1 MSEYVVEWHQ
11 SPGGWVV
18 WTAPGGRVMVQRVE
32 PGNLTP
38 DEARDLATAL
48 LAAARASEAQSSDP
62 AVEAAQRAWAAMAQ
76 DMPWTD
82 GGECEELVTA
92 AREALAPIRELHQPH
107 DGPWGRDCGT
117 CYASSG
123 VEWPC
128 PTARL
133 IYTDDELENQ

>member
-92 AREALAPIRELHQPH
+92 AREALAPSVSCTSRMTVRGGETAAPATRRA
-107 DGPWGRDCGT
+107 G
-117 CYASSG
+117 SSG
-123 VEWPC
+123 R
-128 PTARL
+128 ARL
-133 IYTDDELENQ
+133 LA